1 MLPFAKHGAMAEQ
14 MLVVGGGTMGAGIAL
29 VGARAGYGV
38 ELVAPQTGASDRG
51 REYLQR
57 EASRSGETA
66 ALDRIEWIDRVPL
79 RSDAAFAI
87 EAVPERFELKREVFM
102 ALAESLSSDALLASN
117 TSSLSIDELADVTSH
132 PGRVLGLHFFNPATR
147 MELVE
152 IVRGEQT
159 SDEAAE
165 RAAEIVARFGKT
177 AVFAADTP
185 GFIVN
190 RVARPYYLQALRA
203 IERGV
208 ASAAELDAL
217 ARGAGF
223 RMGPFELMDLIG
235 LDVNLATSESVYQR
249 TGAKRLAP
257 VALQAEMVAQD
268 LLGRKTSAGFY
279 QYTDGRAQRFEPK
292 ADAEGGDVAGEL
304 IAIVGFGGVADELA
318 EALGAANSE
327 IQLIENDEFIDQLS
341 PDATVVID
349 VGDGSSDRREMLEE
363 IDAALGPHGVIFADA
378 YATDL
383 AASAAHLRH
392 PERLVGYGILG
403 SLDGQQAV
411 EIVDGEVVS
420 DDALELAQEI
430 FALAGKATVLVEDL
444 PGLFLGRTVG
454 SVVNEAMFAIAE
466 HVATPEDIDTAM
478 RLGANYPLGP
488 VAWGREIGGARVAR
502 ILSRLAEA
510 EGEEFAPYRSLWVL
524 DVEAPEPEE
533 A

>member
-1 MLPFAKHGAMAEQ
+1 VLPFAKHGAMAEH

-29 VGARAGYGV
+29 VGARAGYRV
-38 ELVAPQTGASDRG
+38 ELVEPQTGARERG
-51 REYLQR
+51 REYLER

-66 ALDRIEWIDRVPL
+66 ALDRIEWIERVPA

-87 EAVPERFELKREVFM
+87 EAVPERFELKREVFT
-102 ALAESLSSDALLASN
+102 ALAESLSDDALLASN
-117 TSSLSIDELADVTSH
+117 TSSLSIDELADVTAH
-132 PGRVLGLHFFNPATR
+132 PERVLGLHFFNPAPR

-152 IVRGEQT
+152 IVRGDQT

-165 RAAEIVARFGKT
+165 RAADIVARLGKT

-203 IERGV
+203 LERGV

-235 LDVNLATSESVYQR
+235 LDVNLATSQSVYER
-249 TGAKRLAP
+249 TEAKRLAP
-257 VALQAEMVAQD
+257 VALQREMVSQN
-268 LLGRKTSAGFY
+268 LLGRKTGAGFY
-279 QYTDGRAQRFEPK
+279 QYNDGRARRFEPK
-292 ADAEGGDVAGEL
+292 ADGEVGDLTGEL
-304 IAIVGFGGVADELA
+304 IAIVGFGGVADEIA
-318 EALGAANSE
+318 EALGTANAE
-327 IQLIENDEFIDQLS
+327 IARIENDEFIDQLS

-403 SLDGQQAV
+403 SLDGQRAV
-411 EIVDGEVVS
+411 EIVDGEDVS
-420 DDALELAQEI
+420 DEALELAQEI
-430 FALAGKATVLVEDL
+430 FALAGKAAVLVEDL
-444 PGLFLGRTVG
+444 PGLFLGRTIG
-454 SVVNEAMFAIAE
+454 SVVNEAMYAIAE
-466 HVATPEDIDTAM
+466 RVATPDDVDTAM
-478 RLGANYPLGP
+478 RLGANYPMGP
-488 VAWGREIGGARVAR
+488 VTWGREIGGARVAR

-524 DVEAPEPEE
+524 DAETPEPEG